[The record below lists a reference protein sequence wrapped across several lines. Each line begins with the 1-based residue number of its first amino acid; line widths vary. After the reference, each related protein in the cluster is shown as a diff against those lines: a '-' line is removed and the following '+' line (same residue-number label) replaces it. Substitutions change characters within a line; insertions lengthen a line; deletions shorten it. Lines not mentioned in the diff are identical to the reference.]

1 MDKRHTTETSFEKYR
16 SRKPAA
22 VKLSPEALV
31 QSRSF
36 APEQNLPLVMQP
48 AVSQVDLTAWAT
60 QHRQL
65 IESRLVEHG
74 AILFRGFEI
83 SSAERFQ
90 LFAAAVSSEL
100 IEYGERSSPRT
111 RIHNRIY
118 SSTDHPADQYIILHN
133 EQSYTLNWPLKI
145 MFCCALPAL
154 EGGNTPIADS
164 RKILERLDRQI
175 VRRFIEKKIMYVR
188 NYGGGLG
195 LSWQEV
201 FQTAERSVVEQH
213 CRRMSIEVEWK
224 SSNRLRTRQ
233 VRPAVRKHPLTGA
246 LTWFNHA
253 LFFNNSSLETSVR
266 ESMLQAVKEEDLPF
280 HTMYGDGT
288 PIEAATLE
296 EMKEAYRQETVSFR
310 WERGDVLVL
319 DNMLTSHGREP
330 FQGPRKVLVS
340 MADPYASSYSPG
352 LTEVE

>member
-1 MDKRHTTETSFEKYR
+1 MDKRHTTETSFEKFK

-22 VKLSPEALV
+22 VKLSAEALV
-31 QSRSF
+31 QGSYF
-36 APEQNLPLVMQP
+36 EPEQRLPLIMQP
-48 AVSQVDLTAWAT
+48 AVSGLDLTAWAT
-60 QHRQL
+60 QHRES

-74 AILFRGFEI
+74 AILFRGFEV
-83 SSAERFQ
+83 SSAEQFQ
-90 LFAAAVSSEL
+90 QFASAVSSEL

-111 RIHNRIY
+111 RIHSRIY

-154 EGGNTPIADS
+154 EGGNTPIANS
-164 RKILERLDRQI
+164 RKILGRLDQQL

-188 NYGGGLG
+188 NYGDGLG
-195 LSWQEV
+195 LPWQEV
-201 FQTAERSVVEQH
+201 FQTEERLVVEEH

-233 VRPAVRKHPLTGA
+233 VRPAVRKHPLTGE

-266 ESMLQAVKEEDLPF
+266 ESMLQAVKEADLPF
-280 HTMYGDGT
+280 HTLYGDGT
-288 PIEAATLE
+288 PIEPATLE
-296 EMKEAYRQETVSFR
+296 EMEDAYRQETVSFR
-310 WERGDVLVL
+310 WEQGDVLVL

-330 FQGPRKVLVS
+330 FAGPRKVLVS
-340 MADPYASSYSPG
+340 MADPYASKYSPG
-352 LTEVE
+352 FTEVE